1 MRSIRPTALQYAYLA
16 VSLFG
21 WLLFGV
27 FARATLDALAAG
39 SADPFDIVAT
49 AAFGIVLL
57 VGTPI
62 GYAVLTRGRRPRVR
76 NSERP

>member
-1 MRSIRPTALQYAYLA
+1 MRSPRHSAIRFGYLA

-27 FARATLDALAAG
+27 FLRAELDLLGAGSIDPVASLALALYGA
-39 SADPFDIVAT
+39 I
-49 AAFGIVLL
+49 LL

-62 GYAVLTRGRRPRVR
+62 GYAVIRAEKSGGLSSPERR
-76 NSERP
+76 

>member
-1 MRSIRPTALQYAYLA
+1 MRPHRYSVLRYSYLA

-27 FARATLDALAAG
+27 FLRADLDLIAGGGFDLLAVA
-39 SADPFDIVAT
+39 AT
-49 AAFGIVLL
+49 ALFGLILL

-62 GYAVLTRGRRPRVR
+62 GYAVISAERPGRLRS
-76 NSERP
+76 SERQ